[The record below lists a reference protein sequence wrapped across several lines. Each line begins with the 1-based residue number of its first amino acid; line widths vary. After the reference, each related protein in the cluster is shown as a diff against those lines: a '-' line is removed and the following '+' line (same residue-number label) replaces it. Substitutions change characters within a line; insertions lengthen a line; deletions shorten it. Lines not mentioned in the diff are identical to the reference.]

1 MISRFVLVLFTAL
14 FLFGCASYSK
24 TENVQAEQVIDKYD
38 IYSKNYLEIN
48 NQKKAV
54 ELLGEPT
61 EKIISILTWNPRN
74 KEHSEYVEIWK
85 WTTPTTYFF
94 ILFDKKGEFHNKI
107 QAIIM
112 PANYDKKLLKSLK
125 DFDLT
130 KF

>member
-1 MISRFVLVLFTAL
+1 MLGRLSLILFIAL
-14 FLFGCASYSK
+14 FLFGCASSNK
-24 TENVQAEQVIDKYD
+24 EAQIEQVVDKYD
-38 IYSKNYLEIN
+38 IYSKNHLEIN
-48 NQKKAV
+48 NQKKAI

-74 KEHSEYVEIWK
+74 KERNEYVEIWK
-85 WTTPTTYFF
+85 WTTPTTHFF

-112 PANYDKKLLKSLK
+112 PTNYDKKLLKSLK

>member
-1 MISRFVLVLFTAL
+1 MVGRIGLIFTVL

-24 TENVQAEQVIDKYD
+24 SEKVQTELIVDKYD

-48 NQKKAV
+48 NQKKAI

-74 KEHSEYVEIWK
+74 KEHNEYVEIWK
-85 WTTPTTYFF
+85 WTTPTTHFF

-112 PANYDKKLLKSLK
+112 PTNYDKKLLKSLK